1 MATSGMF
8 IGRAFDLQKAQLLT
22 EQVNYDPDDLTT
34 HALVVGMTGSGK
46 TGLCVD
52 LLEEAALAG
61 LPAIMIDPKGDITNL
76 LLHFP
81 GLAPSD
87 FRPWVDLEQAR
98 REGKTPEQASA
109 EAASMWEKGLSE
121 WGLGRDRIAALAK
134 SVDFAIYTPGS
145 SAGLP
150 VSILASLAAPQI
162 DWAQNREA
170 IRERIADTV
179 TALLGLVGLKDIDPV
194 RSREHILLA
203 NIFEQ
208 AWSQGRDLSLP
219 ELITQT
225 QSPPF
230 AKLGVFEVNTFFP
243 EKERFDLAMSLN
255 AILASPSFQAWTEG
269 EPLDVGRML
278 FGVNN
283 RPRHSIFYIAH
294 LSDTERMFFVTL
306 LFNAIEGWMRTQS
319 GSASLRAIVYFDE
332 IQGFLPPIAM
342 PSSKP
347 PMLRMLKQ
355 ARAFGV
361 GMLFATQNPVDLDYK
376 GLANTGTWFL
386 GRLQTDQD
394 KQRLLDGL
402 QGAAPGIDRK
412 EYDRMLSGLG
422 KRVFLLHN
430 VHAKKPIVFQTRWA
444 MNYLPGPLTREQ
456 IPALNALV
464 GAKAAPAAAAPAS
477 TSAARA
483 PGAAPAAAAA
493 AATAAFAG
501 KPVVPAGISEFF
513 LPNNQTLAEAAR
525 AAGNPQAAAQPAAGV
540 IYRPVLLAQAQ
551 TRILDR
557 KNGIDVQVP
566 RSVVV
571 VQPDPR
577 GVIRWDDFAAA
588 PIDPAKLAGAG
599 MQASFAALEPPLSSG
614 KTMAAL
620 EKDFVDWV
628 YRTTKMSLRSNTA
641 LKLSAAPDETE
652 EAFRQRC
659 QAAVERAKGE
669 DLAKLELAYNKKIEA
684 ARGKLGREE
693 MELEQDKADL
703 SARKTEE
710 VVSGLSTVIGVLG
723 RGVKGIPRS
732 LGSSRLS
739 SPLTKRRLTQTAK
752 ADVEESVQAIG
763 SLKGQVEAL
772 EADKAQAAAALE
784 AKWASAAGEISE
796 TSLTPMKKDVYVD
809 LFGVAWMPFYQVNAG
824 GQAFELPGYK
834 AS

>member
-1 MATSGMF
+1 MAASGMF
-8 IGRAFDLQKAQLLT
+8 IGRTYDLSKAKLLD

-61 LPAIMIDPKGDITNL
+61 IPALMIDPKGDITNL

-81 GLAPSD
+81 GLAPAD
-87 FRPWVDLEQAR
+87 FRPWVDPEQAR
-98 REGKTPEQASA
+98 REGKSLDQAA
-109 EAASMWEKGLSE
+109 NEAAAMWEKGLSE
-121 WGLGRDRIAALAK
+121 WGIGRERIAALAK
-134 SVDFAIYTPGS
+134 SAQFAIYTPGS

-162 DWAQNREA
+162 EWNANRES

-179 TALLGLVGLKDIDPV
+179 TALLGLVGLRDVDPV
-194 RSREHILLA
+194 RSREHILLS

-243 EKERFDLAMSLN
+243 EKERFELAMSLN
-255 AILASPSFQAWTEG
+255 AILASPSFQSWTEG

-278 FGVNN
+278 FGADG
-283 RPRHSIFYIAH
+283 RTRHSIFYIAH
-294 LSDTERMFFVTL
+294 LSDGERMFFVTL

-319 GSASLRAIVYFDE
+319 GSSSLRAIIYFDE

-361 GMLFATQNPVDLDYK
+361 GMLLATQNPVDLDYK

-430 VHAKKPIVFQTRWA
+430 VHAKKPVVFQTRWA

-456 IPALNALV
+456 IPALNALA
-464 GAKAAPAAAAPAS
+464 GAKAAPTAAAASRPPS
-477 TSAARA
+477 SAPVATA
-483 PGAAPAAAAA
+483 TPTAAGAA
-493 AATAAFAG
+493 G
-501 KPVVPAGISEFF
+501 RPVVPSGVSEFF
-513 LPNNQTLAEAAR
+513 LPNNLTLAEAAR
-525 AAGNPQAAAQPAAGV
+525 AAGNPQAAAQAAAKM
-540 IYRPVLLAQAQ
+540 IYRPAIVAQAQ
-551 TRILDR
+551 ARILDR
-557 KNGIDVQVP
+557 KNGIDLQVP
-566 RSVVV
+566 RCAIVM
-571 VQPDPR
+571 QPDPR
-577 GVIRWDDFAAA
+577 GVIRWDDFVTASL
-588 PIDPAKLAGAG
+588 DPAQLGSTG
-599 MQASFAALEPPLSSG
+599 VQAAFAALEPPLSNG
-614 KTMAAL
+614 KMMAAL
-620 EKDFVDWV
+620 QKDFLDWA
-628 YRTTKMSLRSNTA
+628 YRSVKLAVRSNSA
-641 LKLSAAPDETE
+641 LKLTAGSDESE
-652 EAFRQRC
+652 EQFRRRC
-659 QAAVERAKGE
+659 QEAAEQEKNGE
-669 DLAKLELAYNKKIEA
+669 LAKLEMTFAKKIDA
-684 ARGKLGREE
+684 ARGRLSREE
-693 MELEQDKADL
+693 LELDQDKADL
-703 SARKTEE
+703 NARKTEE
-710 VVSGLSTVIGVLG
+710 AVSGLSTVIGVLG
-723 RGVKGIPRS
+723 RGVKGIPRA

-763 SLKGQVEAL
+763 SLKAQLEAL
-772 EADKAQAAAALE
+772 EAEKAQVAGAIT
-784 AKWASAAGEISE
+784 AKWDAAAGEISAI
-796 TSLTPMKKDVYVD
+796 SLTPLKKDVYVD
-809 LFGVAWMPFYQVNAG
+809 LFGVAWMPFYQVSIG
-824 GQAFELPGYK
+824 GQTIELPGFK
-834 AS
+834 SA